1 MTRSVPVSKAERSK
15 AERSAR
21 FGAAS
26 VILARSGLVAAA
38 PSDVK
43 RTVMARPMS
52 RKAPGTI
59 ACDP

>member
-1 MTRSVPVSKAERSK
+1 MTRSVPVSKAERSV
-15 AERSAR
+15 AR

-26 VILARSGLVAAA
+26 VIIARSGLVAAA